1 LADATLMAR
10 ITDLGGVPLPGSS
23 ADFGKFVAAETKKW
37 GDVIK
42 FAKIK
47 PE

>member
-1 LADATLMAR
+1 VLFR
-10 ITDLGGVPLPGSS
+10 SITDLGGVPLPGSS

-37 GDVIK
+37 GDVIT

>member
-1 LADATLMAR
+1 MKRRLDE
-10 ITDLGGVPLPGSS
+10 LGCAISGGSP

-37 GDVIK
+37 GDVIT